1 MTSATMRFDA
11 HSLVHRFPNT
21 FKDGM
26 KMCWGGT
33 GKRSDR
39 DPISPTWA
47 LIRNVYKRVPAH
59 RDCFLLRSRR
69 DAFGAH
75 C

>member
-1 MTSATMRFDA
+1 
-11 HSLVHRFPNT
+11 
-21 FKDGM
+21 M

-39 DPISPTWA
+39 DPTSPTWA